1 MEKKRQGERH
11 TVIVQCKSH
20 SAIDKYLTKFNTH
33 CFAFKKPCFAFQN
46 RAFCIVKAIVEK
58 YPTNALV
65 FLRCSYGFPASYF

>member
-1 MEKKRQGERH
+1 MEKKRQGETH

-33 CFAFKKPCFAFQN
+33 CFAFQN

-65 FLRCSYGFPASYF
+65 FLRCSYDFPASYF